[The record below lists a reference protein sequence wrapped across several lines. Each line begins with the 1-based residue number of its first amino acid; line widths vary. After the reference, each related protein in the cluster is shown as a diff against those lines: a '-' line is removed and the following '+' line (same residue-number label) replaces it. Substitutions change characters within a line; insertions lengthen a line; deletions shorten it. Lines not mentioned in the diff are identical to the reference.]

1 MPRVGSAAY
10 PETSSACRTQVTFST
25 LKEPPST
32 MHAYLDPG
40 SGSMLLGLVASG
52 MAGIV
57 VVFKTFGH
65 RIKSI
70 VMFWKKDDP
79 VVAEPTAVQDEP
91 VDQATPSAS

>member
-1 MPRVGSAAY
+1 
-10 PETSSACRTQVTFST
+10 
-25 LKEPPST
+25 

-65 RIKSI
+65 RIKS
-70 VMFWKKDDP
+70 VLFFWKKDDDA
-79 VVAEPTAVQDEP
+79 VVAEPTAVPEEGAEEAT
-91 VDQATPSAS
+91 QAS

>member
-1 MPRVGSAAY
+1 
-10 PETSSACRTQVTFST
+10 
-25 LKEPPST
+25 

-40 SGSMLLGLVASG
+40 SGSMLLGLIASG

-65 RIKSI
+65 RIKSTLT
-70 VMFWKKDDP
+70 FWKKDDDT
-79 VVAEPTAVQDEP
+79 VVAEPTTVADED

>member
-1 MPRVGSAAY
+1 
-10 PETSSACRTQVTFST
+10 
-25 LKEPPST
+25 

-65 RIKSI
+65 RIKSTLF
-70 VMFWKKDDP
+70 FWKKDDQ
-79 VVAEPTAVQDEP
+79 VVAEPTAPADDED
-91 VDQATPSAS
+91 VNQAGASAS

>member
-1 MPRVGSAAY
+1 
-10 PETSSACRTQVTFST
+10 
-25 LKEPPST
+25 

-65 RIKSI
+65 RIKSTL
-70 VMFWKKDDP
+70 MFWKKDDAA
-79 VVAEPTAVQDEP
+79 VAEPTVEP
-91 VDQATPSAS
+91 AEDAETATTTAP

>member
-1 MPRVGSAAY
+1 
-10 PETSSACRTQVTFST
+10 
-25 LKEPPST
+25 

-65 RIKSI
+65 RIMS
-70 VMFWKKDDP
+70 VLTFWKKKDDP
-79 VVAEPTAVQDEP
+79 VVAEPTTAPAED
-91 VDQATPSAS
+91 VDQATPAS

>member
-1 MPRVGSAAY
+1 
-10 PETSSACRTQVTFST
+10 
-25 LKEPPST
+25 

-40 SGSMLLGLVASG
+40 SGSMLLGLIASG

-65 RIKSI
+65 RIKSALF
-70 VMFWKKDDP
+70 FWKKDDP
-79 VVAEPTAVQDEP
+79 VVAEPTSVADED

>member
-1 MPRVGSAAY
+1 
-10 PETSSACRTQVTFST
+10 
-25 LKEPPST
+25 

-65 RIKSI
+65 RIKS
-70 VMFWKKDDP
+70 VLMFWKKDDKA
-79 VVAEPTAVQDEP
+79 VAEPTVSSTEDAD
-91 VDQATPSAS
+91 TASTTAS

>member
-1 MPRVGSAAY
+1 
-10 PETSSACRTQVTFST
+10 
-25 LKEPPST
+25 

-65 RIKSI
+65 RIMSFLT
-70 VMFWKKDDP
+70 FWKKDEP
-79 VVAEPTAVQDEP
+79 AVAEPTAPAAEGADP
-91 VDQATPSAS
+91 ASTPAP